1 MITVHAE
8 FDISFRSKAVFSNM
22 SLEALS
28 HAASAA
34 FPIFE
39 QEKIDVKIAYSGNES
54 DLREFV
60 VSQPSAIL
68 PSIPTLS
75 RHSSYSVPSFN
86 LPPKYV

>member
-1 MITVHAE
+1 
-8 FDISFRSKAVFSNM
+8 M

-39 QEKIDVKIAYSGNES
+39 QEKIDVKMVYGGR
-54 DLREFV
+54 DLDQRDV
-60 VSQPSAIL
+60 LISQTSAVL

-86 LPPKYV
+86 LPPKYVSNHNK